1 MYYLAVA
8 QYRIS
13 FQVTICVFMNYKN
26 DITKVVMKRN
36 MCQHNLD
43 KHKTYLNTNTCIG
56 SSHAFARSPS
66 NDGPAPRLPCNQPCA
81 QEQRCHQCRHRH
93 NLSLLKIVSL
103 DLTGLSPVD
112 TSSPQLQ
119 NQPDELVLILLLF
132 QSACLQF
139 EPFQEDF
146 TFYQHRCKMSGI
158 ICFELQSN

>member
-43 KHKTYLNTNTCIG
+43 KHKTHLNTNTCIG

-66 NDGPAPRLPCNQPCA
+66 NDGPAPSLPCNQPCA

-112 TSSPQLQ
+112 TSRT
-119 NQPDELVLILLLF
+119 NQTSWFSFYCYFKVLVYNLDHFRKTLF
-132 QSACLQF
+132 
-139 EPFQEDF
+139 
-146 TFYQHRCKMSGI
+146 YHHRCKMSGI